1 MVEVIAY
8 LDDNK
13 EWTKK
18 EIPAEQLTL
27 INYAFANIV
36 GLEIVWDLKKSHLI
50 NELKEEYPHLR
61 TCISIGGWS
70 AGGFSEGVSTKGSR
84 EILIENLV
92 TYMQTYHFNGIDLDW
107 E

>member
-27 INYAFANIV
+27 INYTFANII
-36 GLEIVWDLKKSHLI
+36 GLEIVWDLKKIHLI
-50 NELKEEYPHLR
+50 NELKEKSSLKISLR
-61 TCISIGGWS
+61 ICKPITLM
-70 AGGFSEGVSTKGSR
+70 A
-84 EILIENLV
+84 LI
-92 TYMQTYHFNGIDLDW
+92 
-107 E
+107 

>member
-36 GLEIVWDLKKSHLI
+36 GLEIVRDLKKIHLI
-50 NELKEEYPHLR
+50 NELKEKSSLKISLR
-61 TCISIGGWS
+61 TFKPITLM
-70 AGGFSEGVSTKGSR
+70 A
-84 EILIENLV
+84 LI
-92 TYMQTYHFNGIDLDW
+92 
-107 E
+107 

>member
-27 INYAFANIV
+27 INYTFANII
-36 GLEIVWDLKKSHLI
+36 GLEIVWDLKKIHLI
-50 NELKEEYPHLR
+50 NELKEKSSLKISLR
-61 TCISIGGWS
+61 TFKPITLM
-70 AGGFSEGVSTKGSR
+70 A
-84 EILIENLV
+84 LI
-92 TYMQTYHFNGIDLDW
+92 
-107 E
+107 

>member
-27 INYAFANIV
+27 INYGFANII
-36 GLEIVWDLKKSHLI
+36 GLEIV
-50 NELKEEYPHLR
+50 
-61 TCISIGGWS
+61 
-70 AGGFSEGVSTKGSR
+70 
-84 EILIENLV
+84 
-92 TYMQTYHFNGIDLDW
+92 
-107 E
+107 